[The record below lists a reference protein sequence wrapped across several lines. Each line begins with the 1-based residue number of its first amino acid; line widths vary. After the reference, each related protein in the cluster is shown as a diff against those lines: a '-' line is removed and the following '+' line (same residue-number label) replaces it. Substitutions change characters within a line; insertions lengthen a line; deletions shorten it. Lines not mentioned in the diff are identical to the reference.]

1 MTTTNFKDLF
11 ARATGYSPYPWQTR
25 LAMGEELP
33 DIIDVETGLGK
44 TAAVIVGWLY
54 NRRYAADNVRKET
67 PRRLII
73 CLPTRVLVEQT
84 FDTGRTILTN
94 LGLEATGDDGVLLK
108 ILWGG
113 DVDNDIDRFPER
125 DMIIIGTQDL
135 LLSRALNRGYAMS
148 KFRWPSHF
156 AILNNDSLWIMDEV
170 QLMGVGATTSAQLKA
185 FRSRLGTVGP
195 HKTIWMSATMDR
207 GAISTVDH
215 PASAENLSIL
225 KLGDDDLAAPKVS
238 SIVQAKKTVRVSPIK
253 PEKDDK
259 KSNLPLAARINEVHE
274 RGTIT
279 LVILNTVSR
288 AMATFR
294 DLKKAEMDTPIVLLH
309 SHFRPGDRS
318 AHYDQVRNGGDLIV
332 VSTQVIEAGADI
344 SAKNLIT
351 DLAPWPSMVQRFGR
365 CNRRGEYS
373 DATIEWIDPG
383 DVIDEKWALPY
394 SVEEL
399 SASRELM
406 IPLDDGSPA
415 SLSKVQYAPVK
426 KRTPVIRR
434 KDMLELFDTTP
445 DLMGNDLDISR
456 FVRSSE
462 NTDVYAYWRSFED
475 APTADVSG
483 PSQAELCSVPISSM
497 KDYLAENKAWTW
509 DYIDGEWVQLSN
521 AEVRSLRPGS
531 ILLLDRRNGG
541 YSDTMGWTGSKEDIP
556 SIIESSET
564 IGTDSQKKDTY
575 LGNRWVTLADHTAHV
590 VSEAMELSELCP
602 AEFRNAVIEAAKWHD
617 VGKSHEAFQNVFQR
631 EYAPHEGIWGKG
643 VRNQGSQYYTIGK
656 DGEKQARPFFRHELA
671 SALAHM
677 AYVGRG
683 VHKDLTTY
691 LVAAH
696 HGKVRTSIRSIP
708 SERGPSRDALFA
720 RGIWDGD
727 VIHYPEVFDNEIQLD
742 LSPLRMGSASWTSM
756 ALGLRDDPDLGPFR
770 LSFLETVLR
779 VADWRASGKED
790 RDEQ

>member
-1 MTTTNFKDLF
+1 MDKEFKELF
-11 ARATGYSPYPWQTR
+11 FSVTGHIPYPFQTR
-25 LAMGEELP
+25 LATERYLP

-54 NRRYAADNVRKET
+54 RRRFAAENVRNET
-67 PRRLII
+67 PRRLVI

-84 FDTGRTILTN
+84 FDTAHNILTK
-94 LGLEATGDDGVLLK
+94 LGLNGNDNVLLK

-148 KFRWPSHF
+148 KFRWPAHY
-156 AILNNDSLWIMDEV
+156 AILNNDCLWVMDEI

-185 FRSRLGTVGP
+185 FRSQMGTVGP
-195 HKTIWMSATMDR
+195 HKTIWMSATMD
-207 GAISTVDH
+207 GGSISTVDH
-215 PASAENLSIL
+215 PASSMSTLR
-225 KLGDDDLAAPKVS
+225 LGDDDLSTAKIS
-238 SIVQAKKTVRVSPIK
+238 SIVHAKKLVRASPVK
-253 PEKDDK
+253 PVKDDK

-288 AMATFR
+288 AMATYK
-294 DLKKAEMDTPIVLLH
+294 DLKKADVKTPVVLLH

-318 AHYDQVRNGGDLIV
+318 AHYDRIKNGGDLIV

-351 DLAPWPSMVQRFGR
+351 DLAPWPSMIQRFGR
-365 CNRRGEYS
+365 CNRRGEYP
-373 DATIEWIDPG
+373 DASIEWIDPG
-383 DVIDEKWALPY
+383 EEIDEKWALPY
-394 SVEEL
+394 SVDEL

-406 IPLDDGSPA
+406 VPLEDGSPS
-415 SLSKVQYAPVK
+415 SLSNIDYIPSK
-426 KRTPVIRR
+426 KSVPVIRR

-445 DLMGNDLDISR
+445 DLLGNDLDISR
-456 FVRSSE
+456 FVRSSDD
-462 NTDVYAYWRSFED
+462 TDVFVYWRSFEN
-475 APTADVSG
+475 APTADMPV
-483 PSQAELCSVPISSM
+483 PSQEEICSVPISWM
-497 KDYLAENKAWTW
+497 KGYLTESKAWAW
-509 DYIDGEWVQLSN
+509 DYIDGGWTTLSST
-521 AEVRSLRPGS
+521 EIRSLRPGS
-531 ILLLDRRNGG
+531 VLLLDRKNGG
-541 YSDTMGWTGSKEDIP
+541 YSDAMGWTGSKEDIP
-556 SIIESSET
+556 SVIVNQEA
-564 IGTDSQKKDTY
+564 IGADSQKKDSY
-575 LGNRWVTLADHTAHV
+575 LGNRWITLADHTAHV
-590 VSEAMELSELCP
+590 VRETMELSELCP

-617 VGKSHEAFQNVFQR
+617 VGKSHEAFQSIFQK
-631 EYAPHEGIWGKG
+631 EGAPHEGVWGKG
-643 VRNQGSQYYTIGK
+643 VRSQGSQYHTLNK

-677 AYVGRG
+677 AYMGRSAD
-683 VHKDLTTY
+683 KDLTTY

-720 RGIWDGD
+720 RGVWDGD
-727 VIHYPEVFDNEIQLD
+727 IIQYPEAFENEIRLD

-756 ALGLRDDPDLGPFR
+756 ALGLRDAPNIGPFR
-770 LSFLETVLR
+770 LSFLETLLR